1 MSRAPL
7 ILDLGKGV
15 RGIYSVAIFHV
26 GAKSALLRRFFMLT
40 HKKASSAR
48 SLAPPFQIATAY
60 AGLRFG
66 FGCRP
71 GGMSSK
77 LFARS
82 TSEQASYRLLRFF
95 IKVSAAHF
103 AAPPFQIAT
112 ACAGL
117 QFGFGFRPGG
127 MSSKLFELHT
137 WSQSKLCDRAL
148 LCSHAKKRHLPAL
161 LPYRQNLTMI
171 KRIEGVT

>member
-1 MSRAPL
+1 MGPGFESPP
-7 ILDLGKGV
+7 GH
-15 RGIYSVAIFHV
+15 HV

-82 TSEQASYRLLRFF
+82 TSEQASYRLLRLF
-95 IKVSAAHF
+95 IKVRARSFCCPSFPNRNRLRWVAIWFLVQTWRHVLKTVWASHVVAKSA
-103 AAPPFQIAT
+103 
-112 ACAGL
+112 L
-117 QFGFGFRPGG
+117 QPRF
-127 MSSKLFELHT
+127 
-137 WSQSKLCDRAL
+137 
-148 LCSHAKKRHLPAL
+148 LCSRTKIVIHPPPLF
-161 LPYRQNLTMI
+161 YYQNLTMV
-171 KRIEGVT
+171 KRTGELA